1 MRRFSKLFWF
11 TLFAGGFSS
20 LLLTCALLW
29 FFTTQAGEMLA
40 LCSQGKGGCTSWE
53 SLQHLF
59 RVVSIAQVCGTL
71 LLFGLAHNIGR
82 RLVQPTPP
90 AVTGIH
96 P

>member
-1 MRRFSKLFWF
+1 MRRFSKQFWF

-29 FFTTQAGEMLA
+29 FLTTQAGEMVA
-40 LCSQGKGGCTSWE
+40 LCRQGVGCASWE

-82 RLVQPTPP
+82 RLVQPAPP
-90 AVTGIH
+90 AVTGVH